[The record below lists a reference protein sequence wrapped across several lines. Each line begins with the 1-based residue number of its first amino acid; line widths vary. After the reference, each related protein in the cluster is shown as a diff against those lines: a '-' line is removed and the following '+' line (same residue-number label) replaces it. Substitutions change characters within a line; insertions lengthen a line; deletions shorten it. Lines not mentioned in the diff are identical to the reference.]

1 MQSPDC
7 DTNEPVR
14 EMETDSGKQRAH
26 PWLPREAVG
35 GKREWG
41 VEVSTCTLLLQD
53 G

>member
-1 MQSPDC
+1 MQIPDC
-7 DTNEPVR
+7 DTNEPVH
-14 EMETDSGKQRAH
+14 EMETDSGMQRAH

-35 GKREWG
+35 GEMEWG